1 MNTLTTRRAYRSA
14 RRRRSILTAA
24 LSGAIATAVAIVLAV
39 VGSGAT
45 FAILSSN
52 TVAMPS
58 TAITAGTAT
67 INVSSPAAFTLLV
80 PGTTQGRL
88 VTVTN
93 TGNAALTLTVESA
106 SFTGALAAST
116 NVALLS
122 DAATCDASS
131 GTITGNTVWTRTPAA
146 APTGSIG
153 VTVAAGATTT
163 LCMTMTVAAD
173 APASAAKTS
182 MSASITLGGKQP

>member
-1 MNTLTTRRAYRSA
+1 MNTLTTRRAYRTA

-24 LSGAIATAVAIVLAV
+24 LSGAVATAIAVVLAV
-39 VGSGAT
+39 AGSGAT

-67 INVSSPAAFTLLV
+67 VDVTSPAAFTLLT
-80 PGTTQGRL
+80 PGVVQGRS

-93 TGNAALTLTVESA
+93 TGNAALGLTVESA
-106 SFTGALAAST
+106 TFSGTLAAST

-122 DAATCDASS
+122 GAVTCDGAS
-131 GTITGNTVWTRTPAA
+131 GTAVWTRTPATT
-146 APTGSIG
+146 PTGPIAI
-153 VTVAAGATTT
+153 TLAAGASTT
-163 LCMTMTVAAD
+163 LCLTMTVAPD
-173 APASAAKTS
+173 APATAANSS
-182 MSASITLGGKQP
+182 MNASITLGGKQP

>member
-1 MNTLTTRRAYRSA
+1 MNTQTTRRAYRSA

-24 LSGAIATAVAIVLAV
+24 LSGIVATAIAVVLAV
-39 VGSGAT
+39 AGSGAT
-45 FAILSSN
+45 YAILSSN

-67 INVSSPAAFTLLV
+67 INVSTPAAFTLLT
-80 PGTTQGRL
+80 PGVVQARS

-93 TGNAALTLTVESA
+93 TGNTALGLTVESA
-106 SFTGALAAST
+106 SFSGTLAAST

-122 DAATCDASS
+122 GAVTCDGAS
-131 GTITGNTVWTRTPAA
+131 GTTVWTRTPAA

-153 VTVAAGATTT
+153 VTLAAGASTT
-163 LCMTMTVAAD
+163 LCLTMTVASD
-173 APASAAKTS
+173 APATAAKTS
-182 MSASITLGGKQP
+182 MNASITLGGKQS

>member
-24 LSGAIATAVAIVLAV
+24 ISGAVATVIAVVLAV

-45 FAILSSN
+45 YAILSSS
-52 TVAMPS
+52 TVAMPT

-67 INVSSPAAFTLLV
+67 INVTSPAAFTLLM
-80 PGTTQGRL
+80 PGVTQGRS

-106 SFTGALAAST
+106 TFSGTLAAST
-116 NVALLS
+116 GVALLR
-122 DAATCDASS
+122 DAVTCDGGS
-131 GTITGNTVWTRTPAA
+131 GTAVWTRTPAA
-146 APTGSIG
+146 TPTGSIG
-153 VTVAAGATTT
+153 VTLAAGATTT
-163 LCMTMTVAAD
+163 LCMTMTVASD
-173 APASAAKTS
+173 APTSAANTS
-182 MSASITLGGKQP
+182 MNASITLGGKQP

>member
-24 LSGAIATAVAIVLAV
+24 LSGAIATAIAVALAV

-67 INVSSPAAFTLLV
+67 VNVTTPTAFTLLM
-80 PGTTQGRL
+80 PGATQGRS

-93 TGNAALTLTVESA
+93 TGNTALGLTVESA
-106 SFTGALAAST
+106 SFSGTLAAST
-116 NVALLS
+116 NVALLTG
-122 DAATCDASS
+122 AVTCDGTS
-131 GTITGNTVWTRTPAA
+131 GTAVWTRTPATT
-146 APTGSIG
+146 PTGSIG
-153 VTVAAGATTT
+153 VTLAAGATTT
-163 LCMTMTVAAD
+163 LCLTMTVASD

-182 MSASITLGGKQP
+182 MNASITLGGKQP

>member
-24 LSGAIATAVAIVLAV
+24 LSGAVATAIAVVLAV

-58 TAITAGTAT
+58 TSITAGTAT
-67 INVSSPAAFTLLV
+67 INVSTPSAFTLLV
-80 PGTTQGRL
+80 PGTAQGRS

-106 SFTGALAAST
+106 TFSGTLAGST

-122 DAATCDASS
+122 DAVTCDGAS
-131 GTITGNTVWTRTPAA
+131 GNTVWTRTPATT
-146 APTGSIG
+146 PTGSIG

-182 MSASITLGGKQP
+182 MNASITLGGKQP